1 MAAAPKKGVGILALL
16 GGGGGDEDSAAPDD
30 KTMAAKDLMRAI
42 KSGDA
47 SGVASAFQDMYNA
60 CAMKHGGDEGDEDE
74 ELDLEEE

>member
-42 KSGDA
+42 KAGDA
-47 SGVASAFQDMYNA
+47 PGVASAFQDMYDA
-60 CAMKHGGDEGDEDE
+60 CAMGHGEEEPEEE
-74 ELDLEEE
+74 ELDLEED